1 MNAFLYTALAPGRIC
16 ESRLIS
22 IYYIK
27 GIFEKTH
34 FFTLREVLRVEAPT
48 YIKMITQRKKIKK
61 KDTNGC
67 VLASVYNLKSSRLAE
82 MLLMVSFKVR
92 EIRPLMAL
100 KRWAH
105 NIDLKEYLSAK

>member
-1 MNAFLYTALAPGRIC
+1 
-16 ESRLIS
+16 
-22 IYYIK
+22 
-27 GIFEKTH
+27 
-34 FFTLREVLRVEAPT
+34 
-48 YIKMITQRKKIKK
+48 MITQRKKIKK

-100 KRWAH
+100 KR
-105 NIDLKEYLSAK
+105 LKGIFVRQIAQGLLVLFFK